1 MLLCYRWT
9 GNTATFQA
17 DHAQVHNPVLP
28 TGVLRHKDW
37 NNSPAFARPIQQT
50 HPIKMPMCEKN
61 EPFLCTLAC
70 QTRPF
75 SVASPH

>member
-17 DHAQVHNPVLP
+17 DHEQVHNPVLP

-37 NNSPAFARPIQQT
+37 NNSPA
-50 HPIKMPMCEKN
+50 
-61 EPFLCTLAC
+61 TLEI
-70 QTRPF
+70 
-75 SVASPH
+75 SSSISPENLLGNMSHDSEEY